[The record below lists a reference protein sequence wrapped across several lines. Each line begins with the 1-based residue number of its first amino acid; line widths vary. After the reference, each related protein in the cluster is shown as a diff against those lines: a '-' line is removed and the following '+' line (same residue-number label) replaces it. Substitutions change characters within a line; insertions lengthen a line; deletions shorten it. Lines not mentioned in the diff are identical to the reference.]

1 MFVTSGLKYINI
13 IQYLKSLAFHKYRA
27 FFISTPP
34 GVLGM
39 PFGTFRMPLGVLR
52 MPPGTFRPPSGTTG
66 MAPGVVG
73 MPSGTTGMPSGT
85 LGMASGA
92 FRPPSDHSD
101 PRPNVPTRVGM
112 KFLHLYI
119 YYNLFIC
126 SSLNQIL
133 LQKEKITKNC
143 CIFVKNLNHADRN
156 KEINNKRA
164 NS

>member
-1 MFVTSGLKYINI
+1 MTTTG
-13 IQYLKSLAFHKYRA
+13 
-27 FFISTPP
+27 FFISTPLRAP
-34 GVLGM
+34 DL

-52 MPPGTFRPPSGTTG
+52 MPLGSFRPPSGTTG

-73 MPSGTTGMPSGT
+73 MPSGTTEMPSGT

-92 FRPPSDHSD
+92 FRPPLDHSD

-133 LQKEKITKNC
+133 LQKEKINKINKKHNKFQY
-143 CIFVKNLNHADRN
+143 ILLKKLLVSESFAGFRLFVAFSFEVLSLTTLLH
-156 KEINNKRA
+156 
-164 NS
+164 

>member
-1 MFVTSGLKYINI
+1 MQG
-13 IQYLKSLAFHKYRA
+13 
-27 FFISTPP
+27 FFISTPLRTP
-34 GVLGM
+34 DL

>member
-1 MFVTSGLKYINI
+1 MTTIG
-13 IQYLKSLAFHKYRA
+13 
-27 FFISTPP
+27 FFISTPLQSP
-34 GVLGM
+34 DL
-39 PFGTFRMPLGVLR
+39 PFGTFRMPLGVLL
-52 MPPGTFRPPSGTTG
+52 MPHGTFRPPSGTTG
-66 MAPGVVG
+66 MALGVIG
-73 MPSGTTGMPSGT
+73 MPSGTTETASGT

-119 YYNLFIC
+119 YYNLFIR

>member
-1 MFVTSGLKYINI
+1 MLG
-13 IQYLKSLAFHKYRA
+13 
-27 FFISTPP
+27 FFISTPLRTP
-34 GVLGM
+34 DL
-39 PFGTFRMPLGVLR
+39 PFGTFRMPPGVLR
-52 MPPGTFRPPSGTTG
+52 MPPGTFRPPSGTT
-66 MAPGVVG
+66 G

-119 YYNLFIC
+119 YSNLFIC